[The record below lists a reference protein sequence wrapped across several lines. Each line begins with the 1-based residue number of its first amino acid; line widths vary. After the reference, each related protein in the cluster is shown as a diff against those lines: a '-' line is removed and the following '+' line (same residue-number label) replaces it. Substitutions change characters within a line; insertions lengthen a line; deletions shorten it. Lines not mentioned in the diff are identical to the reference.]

1 MTFPEL
7 DKSVTTLVRHT
18 VRHTAHHCFLSRSK
32 QPELEGDVLLPIRF
46 KTLSNH
52 PVIDKHAHSNANIS
66 SAAVEAS

>member
-1 MTFPEL
+1 MTFPKL

-18 VRHTAHHCFLSRSK
+18 VRHTAHRCFLSRSK
-32 QPELEGDVLLPIRF
+32 QPELEGDVLLPILF

-52 PVIDKHAHSNANIS
+52 AHSNANVS